1 MLNSL
6 LQVSVTPEDTAAVS
20 KFEENA
26 REAIE
31 HIATTP
37 LDELIPELV
46 DGAIHFGAKVLI
58 ALLIYIFG
66 AWLIKKIRNM
76 LRRIFEKRK
85 TEKAIASFVESLTS
99 ISLTIILVVITVGT
113 LGVNTT
119 SLAALLAAGG
129 MAIGMAL
136 SGTVQ
141 NFAGGIMILV
151 FKPFKAGDFIET
163 ENGYSGTVS
172 DVNIFSTKLTTTD
185 NRLIIIPNATLS
197 NGTVNNYSQ
206 NRMRRV
212 EWLVGVEYGTE
223 AEKVKSILREIVTAD
238 TRVLYTSTGAPA
250 DPLIA
255 VNALQDSAV
264 QYVVRVWVKSE
275 DYWDIFYSLNETIY
289 TVLPQKGIDFP
300 FPHLDVQ
307 VTRQDTIS

>member
-1 MLNSL
+1 MKAMTRLP
-6 LQVSVTPEDTAAVS
+6 LQVSVTPEDTAAINH
-20 KFEENA
+20 FESSA

-37 LDELIPELV
+37 LEELLPEFV
-46 DGAIHFGAKVLI
+46 ESVIRFGIKVLI
-58 ALLIYIFG
+58 ALLIYFIG
-66 AWLIKKIRNM
+66 AWLIRKIRGM
-76 LRRIFEKRK
+76 LRRIFERRK

-99 ISLTIILVVITVGT
+99 IALTVILAIITIGT

-185 NRLIIIPNATLS
+185 NKIIVIPNATLS
-197 NGTVNNYSQ
+197 NGTINNFSE
-206 NRMRRV
+206 NTMRRV
-212 EWLVGVEYGTE
+212 EWLVGVEYGSD
-223 AEKVKSILREIVTAD
+223 AEEVKAALGGIVSSEK
-238 TRVLYTSTGAPA
+238 RVLYVESGAPA

-264 QYVVRVWVKSE
+264 QYVVRVWVKSS
-275 DYWDIFYSLNETIY
+275 DYWDVFYCLNERIY
-289 TVLPQKGIDFP
+289 TELPQKGIGFP
-300 FPHLDVQ
+300 FPQMDVHI
-307 VTRQDTIS
+307 TKQD

>member
-1 MLNSL
+1 MTRLP
-6 LQVSVTPEDTAAVS
+6 LQVSVTPEDTAAINH
-20 KFEENA
+20 FESSA

-37 LDELIPELV
+37 LDELLPEFV
-46 DGAIHFGAKVLI
+46 ESVIRFGIKVLI
-58 ALLIYIFG
+58 ALLIYFIG
-66 AWLIKKIRNM
+66 AWLIRKIRGM
-76 LRRIFEKRK
+76 LRRIFERRK

-99 ISLTIILVVITVGT
+99 IALTVILAIITIGT

-185 NRLIIIPNATLS
+185 NKIIVIPNATLS
-197 NGTVNNYSQ
+197 NGTINNFSE
-206 NRMRRV
+206 NTMRRV
-212 EWLVGVEYGTE
+212 EWLVGVEYGSD
-223 AEKVKSILREIVTAD
+223 AEEVKAALGGIVSSEK
-238 TRVLYTSTGAPA
+238 RVLYAESGAPA

-264 QYVVRVWVKSE
+264 QYVVRVWVKSS
-275 DYWDIFYSLNETIY
+275 DYWDVFYCLNERIY
-289 TVLPQKGIDFP
+289 TELPQKGIGFP
-300 FPHLDVQ
+300 FPQMDVHI
-307 VTRQDTIS
+307 TKQD